1 MRKTTTTMLGLIG
14 MAASTKLLR
23 EKTENKKLKHPF
35 ANQHR
40 DFAKPHC

>member
-23 EKTENKKLKHPF
+23 EKTENKKLKPGKTHE
-35 ANQHR
+35 
-40 DFAKPHC
+40 C